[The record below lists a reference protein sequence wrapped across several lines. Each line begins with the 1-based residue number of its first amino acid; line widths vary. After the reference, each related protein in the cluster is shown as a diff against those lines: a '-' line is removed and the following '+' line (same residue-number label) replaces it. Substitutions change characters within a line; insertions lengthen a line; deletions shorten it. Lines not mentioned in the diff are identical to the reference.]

1 MIVVLATGALASTPP
16 ASAAASSNCGSVS
29 YTVPGTHNEG
39 HAALNN
45 LTARGVSCLNARAVA
60 KTFLAQHTPPKGWHA
75 TSRTVVSR
83 HNTVGE
89 EIFSKGSARVVGD
102 VAN

>member
-1 MIVVLATGALASTPP
+1 VIVLLATGALASTPP
-16 ASAAASSNCGSVS
+16 ASAAATSSCGSVS

-45 LTARGVSCLNARAVA
+45 LTATGVSCRTARMVA
-60 KTFLAQHTPPKGWHA
+60 KTFLAHHTPPKGWHA

-83 HNTVGE
+83 HNTVDE